1 MKIFYKPFKLGYS
14 KITSREKV
22 YYSFYMQK
30 TCYAQTRAEM
40 GSKMKKEIRTICYD
54 EELRIEAYRLEGIV
68 QTFPNHFHEYYVIG
82 YIEGGRRF
90 LSCKNVE
97 YNLDKGD
104 IVLFNPEDN
113 HTCMQIDDRALDYR
127 GINVPKSAMLDLVE
141 EVTGERVEIKFNKSV
156 IYDQELA
163 CYLREIHDMIMT
175 SSNEFEKE
183 ENLLIIISMLIDK
196 YSEPIQNS
204 VLEYAVKSEEE
215 IERACKFLN
224 EHYTER
230 ICLEQ
235 ICKYAGLSKSTL
247 LRGFTKLKGVT
258 PYRYLEN
265 IRINKAKKLLE
276 KGVSLVDAANQTGF
290 CDQSHFTNYFNMF
303 IGVSPGV
310 YRDIFREKT
319 LKSNTEELKGEE

>member
-1 MKIFYKPFKLGYS
+1 
-14 KITSREKV
+14 
-22 YYSFYMQK
+22 
-30 TCYAQTRAEM
+30 
-40 GSKMKKEIRTICYD
+40 MKKEIRTICYD

-104 IVLFNPEDN
+104 IVLFNPGDN

-156 IYDQELA
+156 IFDQELA
-163 CYLREIHDMIMT
+163 CYLREIHEMIM
-175 SSNEFEKE
+175 SCSNEFEKE
-183 ENLLIIISMLIDK
+183 ENLLIIISLLVDK
-196 YSEPIQNS
+196 YSEPFNKGA
-204 VLEYAVKSEEE
+204 LEYTVKSGEE
-215 IERACKFLN
+215 IEKVCKFLN

-235 ICKYAGLSKSTL
+235 ICKCSGLSKSTL

-265 IRINKAKKLLE
+265 IRINKAKQLLE
-276 KGVSLVDAANQTGF
+276 RGVSLVEAANQTGF
-290 CDQSHFTNYFNMF
+290 CDQSHFTNYFNRF

-310 YRDIFREKT
+310 YRDIFKERALNNK
-319 LKSNTEELKGEE
+319 TEESYSED